1 GRLGHQYVRCQEGQP
16 PRHHQDRATVGGLN
30 MRILK
35 VISLLLDYPT
45 AQLREH
51 QLELAMAITSAHEI
65 SPEQRAELRALLDE
79 LCHGDLMDVQER
91 YTDLFDRG
99 RALSLLLFEHVH
111 GESRDRG
118 QAMVDLMAQYE
129 AAGFAIGVR
138 ELPDYIP
145 QYLEYLATREDLAA
159 RAGLADVAHLLAL
172 LAARL
177 QERESPHAACF
188 AALLQIAGEPVQETL
203 AGLQEQVAAE
213 ERDDSLEALDKV
225 WEEEQVNFLQA
236 EQQDRCPSMSSGPGK
251 AREESPVPLHWT
263 DFKHDG
269 PAAALAQEV
278 RNV

>member
-1 GRLGHQYVRCQEGQP
+1 
-16 PRHHQDRATVGGLN
+16 

-118 QAMVDLMAQYE
+118 QAMVDLMAQYTE
-129 AAGFAIGVR
+129 AGFDIGVR
-138 ELPDYIP
+138 ELPDYVP
-145 QYLEYLATREDLAA
+145 LYLEYLATREDLEA
-159 RAGLADVAHLLAL
+159 REGLADVAHLLAL

-188 AALLQIAGEPVQETL
+188 RALLQIAGEPVQETL
-203 AGLQEQVAAE
+203 SGLREQVAAE
-213 ERDDSLEALDKV
+213 QRDDSLEALDKV

>member
-1 GRLGHQYVRCQEGQP
+1 
-16 PRHHQDRATVGGLN
+16 

-35 VISLLLDYPT
+35 VISLLLDYPEQ
-45 AQLREH
+45 ALRDGH
-51 QLELAMAITSAHEI
+51 AELAEAIAAAREI
-65 SPEQRAELRALLDE
+65 SPAQRAALRSLLDE
-79 LCHGDLMDVQER
+79 LAAGDLMDVQER
-91 YTDLFDRG
+91 YTELFDRG
-99 RALSLLLFEHVH
+99 RTLSLLLFEHVH

-145 QYLEYLATREDLAA
+145 LYLEYLATREDLEA
-159 RAGLADVAHLLAL
+159 REGLADVAHLLAL

-177 QERESPHAACF
+177 EERQSPHAACF
-188 AALLQIAGEPVQETL
+188 HALLQIAGETVEQVVGEL
-203 AGLQEQVAAE
+203 REQVAAE

-236 EQQDRCPSMSSGPGK
+236 EQQDRCPSLPGGPGK

-269 PAAALAQEV
+269 QAALAQEV
-278 RNV
+278 R